1 LILLT
6 CVLYVPAIRKVL
18 EFSTLHAIDIAA
30 CLGLAMLSVT
40 WFVLVKRK
48 VEDPA

>member
-6 CVLYVPAIRKVL
+6 SVLYIPAIRKVL

-30 CLGLAMLSVT
+30 CLGLALLSVT

-48 VEDPA
+48 AEAPA